1 MEVFNNKKST
11 LIRTI
16 CFMAF
21 FVAINVICALLSLYV
36 PLFSIILI
44 IFLPLTSAVVEI
56 NCKDRWFPIY
66 ALATIGLSVV
76 VTLSQIDFTIFYIVP
91 SIFTGYIFGLVS
103 KKKLPDMFAIFLATA
118 IQSILSFVSIQIIDA
133 IGNTDLLDFIAK
145 ILRISSRFWFNTLFV
160 LGLFLVSLIQVILSF
175 IVVDNELRKLKLKE
189 DDKNDYSMIANLG
202 SILFLIV
209 AIGFAF
215 FSLKFAL
222 LFEAFSFYFAVF
234 SVIFHFKKNEKIL
247 IIFDAV
253 SILVTIFV
261 YAFMYKL
268 FKSGTDLM
276 LFLTIPFIIS
286 ISSILHYFLKKS
298 KQ

>member
-1 MEVFNNKKST
+1 
-11 LIRTI
+11 
-16 CFMAF
+16 MAF
-21 FVAINVICALLSLYV
+21 FVAINVICSLLSLYV

-66 ALATIGLSVV
+66 ALATIGLSIV

-189 DDKNDYSMIANLG
+189 DDKNDYSMISNLG

-268 FKSGTDLM
+268 FKNGADLM

-286 ISSILHYFLKKS
+286 IASILHYFLKKS

>member
-1 MEVFNNKKST
+1 
-11 LIRTI
+11 
-16 CFMAF
+16 MAF

-66 ALATIGLSVV
+66 ALATIGLSIV

-234 SVIFHFKKNEKIL
+234 SVIFHFKKGEKIL

-268 FKSGTDLM
+268 FDNGIDLM

-286 ISSILHYFLKKS
+286 VASILHYFLKKS

>member
-1 MEVFNNKKST
+1 
-11 LIRTI
+11 
-16 CFMAF
+16 MAF
-21 FVAINVICALLSLYV
+21 FVAINVICSLLSLYV

-66 ALATIGLSVV
+66 ALATIGLSIV

-118 IQSILSFVSIQIIDA
+118 IQSILSFVSIQVIDA

-222 LFEAFSFYFAVF
+222 LFGAFSFYFAAF
-234 SVIFHFKKNEKIL
+234 SVIFHFKKGEKIL

-268 FKSGTDLM
+268 FDNGIDLM

-286 ISSILHYFLKKS
+286 IASILHYFLKKS